1 MINIKKFLN
10 ENADIRYAAFNK
22 KFITT
27 KYPIFGVRIPRLRKF
42 SKEIEPEY
50 IELDSHLTHEEILLY
65 VFSAG
70 NIKSE
75 DEQLEYLSNILPYID
90 NWCTSDS
97 VPSSMKMLSGSK
109 SYKFLTKLVDSDK
122 EFDARVGIV
131 TLMRNFLE
139 TERLDDVLMHL
150 RQVKNEAFYVK
161 MALAWFYAELCAYD
175 FEKAKRE
182 ISNVKDKF
190 TRNKAISKA
199 HDSFR
204 VTKEQKEELEK
215 LRIK

>member
-10 ENADIRYAAFNK
+10 ENADMRYAEFNK

-27 KYPIFGVRIPRLRKF
+27 KYPIVGVRIPRLRKF
-42 SKEIEPEY
+42 AKEIEPEY
-50 IELDSHLTHEEILLY
+50 IEFDSHLTHEEIILY
-65 VFSAG
+65 IFSAG
-70 NIKSE
+70 NFKSE

-97 VPSSMKMLSGSK
+97 VPTSLRKLKGEK
-109 SYKFLTKLVDSDK
+109 SYKFLTNLVKSDK
-122 EFDARVGIV
+122 EFYVRVGIV
-131 TLMRNFLE
+131 TFMRLFIKTDKLEEILML
-139 TERLDDVLMHL
+139 L
-150 RQVKNEAFYVK
+150 RQVTNEAFYVK
-161 MALAWFYAELCAYD
+161 MALAWFYAELCTYD
-175 FEKAKRE
+175 FKKAEHE
-182 ISNVKDKF
+182 IANIQDKF